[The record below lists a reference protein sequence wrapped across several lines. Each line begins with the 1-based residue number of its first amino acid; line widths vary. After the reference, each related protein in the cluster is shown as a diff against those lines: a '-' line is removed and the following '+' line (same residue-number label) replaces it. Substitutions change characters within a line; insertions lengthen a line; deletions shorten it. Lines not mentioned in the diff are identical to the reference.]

1 MGLENANIV
10 QNVEIRL
17 MDLTPLLI
25 GAGIG
30 IAVAYALFYLLH
42 KNNAVSKQEYE
53 ALSAKLNDTS
63 NALKMSEERL
73 RTQQEQALSFQQK
86 SETKE
91 SELSAL
97 LSRTATLEA
106 TLQMN
111 SQRLKELSSVLTEQ
125 TETNRTQQAEIN
137 GAKQK
142 LAEYMA
148 NNNALLDKLN
158 TQKEDMLSM
167 QKTAH
172 LQFEKLA
179 QQIFEE
185 KSGKFTEANKTNI
198 EALLKPLN
206 ENIDNFKKKVEET
219 YDKESKQ
226 RFSLEKE
233 VQNLIEN
240 TQKISQEANNLASA
254 LKGQAKKQGDWGET
268 ILERILELSG
278 LEKNREYFI
287 QENLKDEQGQNQRP
301 DIIVRLPDDRNI
313 IIDSKVSLNAYL
325 RYSEADSKEQQDIFI
340 ASHLQAINQHID
352 QLSAKKYEELT
363 SSLDFVIMFIP
374 VEPAYILA
382 VQSDPDLWAYAYTRR
397 ILLISPTNLIAVLK
411 IVADLWKRE
420 MQSKNAVEIA
430 SEGAKLY
437 DKFVGF
443 VTTIED
449 VGKHLSRSQ
458 DAYLQAVSQLKDGRG
473 NLISRVQKLKKL
485 GVKSTK
491 QLPTSMLTADMDDE
505 ENSVIGPEESEE

>member
-1 MGLENANIV
+1 ME
-10 QNVEIRL
+10 
-17 MDLTPLLI
+17 MTSLLI
-25 GAGIG
+25 GAVIG
-30 IAVAYALFYLLH
+30 LILAYILFYLLH
-42 KNNAVSKQEYE
+42 KSNAVSKQEYDM
-53 ALSAKLNDTS
+53 LVTKLNDTVS
-63 NALKMSEERL
+63 TLKLTEDRL
-73 RTQQEQALSFQQK
+73 KSQQHLAQSFQQRV
-86 SETKE
+86 ETKE
-91 SELSAL
+91 SELSLL

-106 TLQMN
+106 TLNMN
-111 SQRLKELSSVLTEQ
+111 GQRLKELSATLMEQ
-125 TETNRTQQAEIN
+125 TETNRAQQVEIN
-137 GAKQK
+137 NTKQK
-142 LAEYMA
+142 LAEYTA
-148 NNNALLDKLN
+148 NNTALLDKLT
-158 TQKEDMLSM
+158 TQKDDILSM

-185 KSGKFTEANKTNI
+185 KSGKFTETNKHNI

-206 ENIDNFKKKVEET
+206 ENINTFKQKVEET

-226 RFSLEKE
+226 RFSLEEK
-233 VQNLIEN
+233 VKDLIEN

-278 LEKNREYFI
+278 LEKNREYFL
-287 QENLKDEQGQNQRP
+287 QENLKDEYGQNQRP

-340 ASHLQAINQHID
+340 ASHLSAINQHID

-374 VEPAYILA
+374 IEPAYILA
-382 VQSDPDLWAYAYTRR
+382 VQADPDLWAYAYTRR
-397 ILLISPTNLIAVLK
+397 ILMISPTNLIAVLK

-430 SEGAKLY
+430 REGANLY

-443 VTTIED
+443 VSTIED
-449 VGKHLSRSQ
+449 IGRHLSRSQ

-473 NLISRVQKLKKL
+473 NLISRVQKLRKL

-491 QLPTSMLTADMDDE
+491 QLPTSMLTADLEDE
-505 ENSVIGPEESEE
+505 EETLMPPDMVPSED

>member
-1 MGLENANIV
+1 
-10 QNVEIRL
+10 
-17 MDLTPLLI
+17 MDLTALLI
-25 GAGIG
+25 GAAAGI
-30 IAVAYALFYLLH
+30 VLAYVIFILLH
-42 KNNAVSKQEYE
+42 KSNSVPKQEYE
-53 ALSAKLNDTS
+53 SLSSKLSDTTYS
-63 NALKMSEERL
+63 LKLTEDRL
-73 RTQQEQALSFQQK
+73 RTQQELALSFRQK
-86 SETKE
+86 AESKE
-91 SELSAL
+91 SELNSL

-106 TLQMN
+106 TLNMN
-111 SQRLKELSSVLTEQ
+111 GQRLKELYANVTEQ
-125 TETNRTQQAEIN
+125 TETNRAQQTEIN
-137 GAKQK
+137 ITKQK
-142 LAEYMA
+142 LAEYTA
-148 NNNALLDKLN
+148 NNTALLEKLT
-158 TQKEDMLSM
+158 TQKEDLLSM
-167 QKTAH
+167 QRTAV
-172 LQFEKLA
+172 LQFEKVA

-185 KSGKFTEANKTNI
+185 KSGKFTETNKVNI

-206 ENIDNFKKKVEET
+206 ENIDTFKKKVEET

-226 RFSLEKE
+226 RFSLEEK
-233 VQNLIEN
+233 VKDLIEN

-278 LEKNREYFI
+278 LEKNREYFV
-287 QENLKDEQGQNQRP
+287 QENRKDEEGINQRP

-340 ASHLQAINQHID
+340 ASHLQAINLHID

-374 VEPAYILA
+374 IEPAYILA

-420 MQSKNAVEIA
+420 LQSKNAVEIA
-430 SEGAKLY
+430 REGANLY

-443 VTTIED
+443 VNTIEE
-449 VGKHLSRSQ
+449 VGKHLTRSQ
-458 DAYLQAVSQLKDGRG
+458 DAYHQAVSQLKDGKG
-473 NLISRVQKLKKL
+473 NLIARVQKLKKL

-491 QLPTSMLTADMDDE
+491 QLPTSMLTADLEDE
-505 ENSVIGPEESEE
+505 ETTLLSEPEIGEE

>member
-1 MGLENANIV
+1 ME
-10 QNVEIRL
+10 
-17 MDLTPLLI
+17 LTSLLI
-25 GAGIG
+25 GTGIG
-30 IAVAYALFYLLH
+30 IVIAYALFYLLH
-42 KNNAVSKQEYE
+42 KTKSVEKSAYE
-53 ALSAKLNDTS
+53 EITTKLNETAT
-63 NALKMSEERL
+63 NLRLSEERL
-73 RTQQEQALSFQQK
+73 KSQHELALSFQQK
-86 SETKE
+86 AELKE
-91 SELSAL
+91 SELSSL

-106 TLQMN
+106 TLKSN
-111 SQRLKELSSVLTEQ
+111 SDRLRELSTTLLEQ
-125 TETNRTQQAEIN
+125 TDTNKAQQIEIN
-137 GAKQK
+137 ITKQK
-142 LAEYMA
+142 LAEYTA
-148 NNNALLDKLN
+148 NNAALLDKLN
-158 TQKEDMLSM
+158 TQKDDVLNM

-198 EALLKPLN
+198 EALLKPLS
-206 ENIDNFKKKVEET
+206 ENIDTFKKKVEET

-226 RFSLEKE
+226 RFSLEEK
-233 VQNLIEN
+233 VKDLIEN

-287 QENLKDEQGQNQRP
+287 QENLKDELGQNQRP

-340 ASHLQAINQHID
+340 ATHLQAINQHID

-374 VEPAYILA
+374 IEPAYILA

-420 MQSKNAVEIA
+420 LQSKNAVEIA
-430 SEGAKLY
+430 REGANLY

-449 VGKHLSRSQ
+449 IGKHLNRSQ
-458 DAYLQAVSQLKDGRG
+458 DAYHQAVSQLRDGKG
-473 NLISRVQKLKKL
+473 NLIARVQKLRKL

-491 QLPTSMLTADMDDE
+491 HLPTTMLTADME
-505 ENSVIGPEESEE
+505 EETDADLLPDAESSEE

>member
-1 MGLENANIV
+1 MELSS
-10 QNVEIRL
+10 
-17 MDLTPLLI
+17 LLI
-25 GAGIG
+25 GIGIG
-30 IAVAYALFYLLH
+30 IVIAYVLFYLLH
-42 KNNAVSKQEYE
+42 KTKSVERSAYE
-53 ALSAKLNDTS
+53 ALTSKINETSTNLKLT
-63 NALKMSEERL
+63 EERL
-73 RTQQEQALSFQQK
+73 KSQQDLALSFKQK
-86 SETKE
+86 AELKE
-91 SELSAL
+91 SELSSL

-106 TLQMN
+106 TLKSN
-111 SQRLKELSSVLTEQ
+111 SDRLRELSTTLLEQ
-125 TETNRTQQAEIN
+125 TDTNKAQQIEIN
-137 GAKQK
+137 ITKQK
-142 LAEYMA
+142 LAEYTA
-148 NNNALLDKLN
+148 NNAALLDKLN
-158 TQKEDMLSM
+158 TQKEDVLSM

-198 EALLKPLN
+198 EALLKPLS
-206 ENIDNFKKKVEET
+206 ENIDTFKKKVEET

-226 RFSLEKE
+226 RFSLEEK
-233 VQNLIEN
+233 VKDLIEN

-287 QENLKDEQGQNQRP
+287 QENLKDVLGQNQRP

-340 ASHLQAINQHID
+340 ATHLQAINQHID

-374 VEPAYILA
+374 IEPAYILA
-382 VQSDPDLWAYAYTRR
+382 AQADPDLWAYAYTRR

-430 SEGAKLY
+430 REGANLY

-449 VGKHLSRSQ
+449 IGKHLNRSQ
-458 DAYLQAVSQLKDGRG
+458 DAYHQAVSQLKDGKG
-473 NLISRVQKLKKL
+473 NLIARVQKLRKL

-491 QLPTSMLTADMDDE
+491 HLPTTMLTADMEDDTDPDLLPDV
-505 ENSVIGPEESEE
+505 ENSEE

>member
-1 MGLENANIV
+1 MNFPEFD
-10 QNVEIRL
+10 EIYQ
-17 MDLTPLLI
+17 MELTPLLI
-25 GAGIG
+25 GAAAGVV
-30 IAVAYALFYLLH
+30 IAYVLFYLVH
-42 KNNAVSKQEYE
+42 KANSVRKQDYETLAVKM
-53 ALSAKLNDTS
+53 NDTS
-63 NALKMSEERL
+63 NALKFTEERL
-73 RTQQEQALSFQQK
+73 RSQVELALSYQQK
-86 SETKE
+86 AESKE
-91 SELSAL
+91 SELSSL

-106 TLQMN
+106 TLKMN
-111 SQRLKELSSVLTEQ
+111 SERLKELSTALTEQ
-125 TETNRTQQAEIN
+125 TETNKTQQSEIN
-137 GAKQK
+137 SAKQK
-142 LAEYMA
+142 LAEYTA
-148 NNNALLDKLN
+148 NNAALVDKLS
-158 TQKEDMLSM
+158 TQKLDITEL

-206 ENIDNFKKKVEET
+206 ENIDTFKKKVEET

-226 RFSLEKE
+226 RFSLEEK
-233 VQNLIEN
+233 VKDLIEN

-287 QENLKDEQGQNQRP
+287 QENLKDEHGQNQRP

-325 RYSEADSKEQQDIFI
+325 RYSEADTKEQQDIFI

-397 ILLISPTNLIAVLK
+397 ILMISPTNLIAVLK

-430 SEGAKLY
+430 REGANLY

-443 VTTIED
+443 VNTIED
-449 VGKHLSRSQ
+449 IGRHLSRSQ

-473 NLISRVQKLKKL
+473 NLIARVHKLKKL

-491 QLPTSMLTADMDDE
+491 QLPTSMLTADLEDE
-505 ENSVIGPEESEE
+505 DGGLLPEGDASGEDEA

>member
-1 MGLENANIV
+1 
-10 QNVEIRL
+10 
-17 MDLTPLLI
+17 MDLTSLLI
-25 GAGIG
+25 GAVIG
-30 IAVAYALFYLLH
+30 LVLAYILFYLLH
-42 KNNAVSKQEYE
+42 KSNSVPKQEYDT
-53 ALSAKLNDTS
+53 LTTKLNDTVS
-63 NALKMSEERL
+63 TLKLTEDRL
-73 RTQQEQALSFQQK
+73 KSQQDLAQSFQQK
-86 SETKE
+86 VERKE
-91 SELSAL
+91 SELSSL

-106 TLQMN
+106 TLNMN
-111 SQRLKELSSVLTEQ
+111 GQRLKEMSSTLNEQ
-125 TETNRTQQAEIN
+125 TETNRAQQAELN
-137 GAKQK
+137 NTKQK
-142 LAEYMA
+142 LAEYTA
-148 NNNALLDKLN
+148 NNAALLDKLN
-158 TQKEDMLSM
+158 TQKEDLISM
-167 QKTAH
+167 QKTAV

-185 KSGKFTEANKTNI
+185 KSGKFTEANKNNI

-206 ENIDNFKKKVEET
+206 ENINTFKQKVEET

-226 RFSLEKE
+226 RFSLEEK
-233 VQNLIEN
+233 VKDLIEN

-268 ILERILELSG
+268 ILERILEVSG

-340 ASHLQAINQHID
+340 ANHLQAINQHID

-397 ILLISPTNLIAVLK
+397 ILMISPTNLIAVLK

-430 SEGAKLY
+430 REGANLY

-443 VTTIED
+443 VSTIED
-449 VGKHLSRSQ
+449 IGRHLSRSQ

-473 NLISRVQKLKKL
+473 NLISRVQKLRKL

-491 QLPTSMLTADMDDE
+491 QLPTSMLTADLE
-505 ENSVIGPEESEE
+505 EEEEIQMPPEAETGEE

>member
-1 MGLENANIV
+1 
-10 QNVEIRL
+10 
-17 MDLTPLLI
+17 MDLTSLLI
-25 GAGIG
+25 GAVIG
-30 IAVAYALFYLLH
+30 LVLAYILFYLLH
-42 KNNAVSKQEYE
+42 KSNSVPKQEYDT
-53 ALSAKLNDTS
+53 LTTKLNDTVS
-63 NALKMSEERL
+63 TLKLTEDRL
-73 RTQQEQALSFQQK
+73 KSQQDLAQSFQQK
-86 SETKE
+86 VERKE
-91 SELSAL
+91 SELSSL

-106 TLQMN
+106 TLNMN
-111 SQRLKELSSVLTEQ
+111 GQRLKEMSSTLNEQ
-125 TETNRTQQAEIN
+125 TETNRTQQAELN
-137 GAKQK
+137 NTKQK
-142 LAEYMA
+142 LAEYTA
-148 NNNALLDKLN
+148 NNAALLDKLN
-158 TQKEDMLSM
+158 TQKEDLISM
-167 QKTAH
+167 QKTAV

-185 KSGKFTEANKTNI
+185 KSGKFTEANKNNI

-206 ENIDNFKKKVEET
+206 ENINTFKQKVEET

-226 RFSLEKE
+226 RFSLEEK
-233 VQNLIEN
+233 VKDLIEN

-268 ILERILELSG
+268 ILERILEVSG

-340 ASHLQAINQHID
+340 ANHLQAINQHID

-397 ILLISPTNLIAVLK
+397 ILMISPTNLIAVLK

-420 MQSKNAVEIA
+420 MHSKNAVEIA
-430 SEGAKLY
+430 REGANLY

-443 VTTIED
+443 VSTIED
-449 VGKHLSRSQ
+449 IGRHLSRSQ

-473 NLISRVQKLKKL
+473 NLISRVQKLRKL

-491 QLPTSMLTADMDDE
+491 QLPTSMLTADLE
-505 ENSVIGPEESEE
+505 EEEEIQMPPEAETGEE

>member
-1 MGLENANIV
+1 M
-10 QNVEIRL
+10 
-17 MDLTPLLI
+17 
-25 GAGIG
+25 
-30 IAVAYALFYLLH
+30 
-42 KNNAVSKQEYE
+42 
-53 ALSAKLNDTS
+53 
-63 NALKMSEERL
+63 
-73 RTQQEQALSFQQK
+73 
-86 SETKE
+86 
-91 SELSAL
+91 SAL

-106 TLQMN
+106 TLNMN
-111 SQRLKELSSVLTEQ
+111 GQRLKELSSTLTEQ
-125 TETNRTQQAEIN
+125 TETNKSQQVEIN
-137 GAKQK
+137 NTKQR
-142 LAEYMA
+142 LAEYAA
-148 NNNALLDKLN
+148 NNAALLDKLN
-158 TQKEDMLSM
+158 TQKEDMLAM

-185 KSGKFTEANKTNI
+185 KSGKFTEANKNNI

-287 QENLKDEQGQNQRP
+287 QENLKDEHGQNQRP

-382 VQSDPDLWAYAYTRR
+382 VQADPDLWAYAYTRR

-430 SEGAKLY
+430 TEGAKLY
-437 DKFVGF
+437 DKFIGF
-443 VTTIED
+443 VATIED

-491 QLPTSMLTADMDDE
+491 RLPTSMLTADIDDE
-505 ENSVIGPEESEE
+505 DETGILPEAEVPED

>member
-1 MGLENANIV
+1 
-10 QNVEIRL
+10 
-17 MDLTPLLI
+17 MDVSTLLI

-30 IAVAYALFYLLH
+30 IVVAYALFYILH
-42 KNNAVSKQEYE
+42 KSNAVPKQEYE
-53 ALSAKLNDTS
+53 SIVTKLNDTS
-63 NALKMSEERL
+63 NALKLSEERL
-73 RTQQEQALSFQQK
+73 KSAQEQLTAFQRK
-86 SETKE
+86 AELKE
-91 SELSAL
+91 AELSTL

-111 SQRLKELSSVLTEQ
+111 GQRLKELSLTLTEQ
-125 TETNRTQQAEIN
+125 IETNKNQQAEIN
-137 GAKQK
+137 HTKQR
-142 LAEYMA
+142 LAEYAA
-148 NNNALLDKLN
+148 NNAALLDKLN
-158 TQKEDMLSM
+158 TQKEDMVSM

-185 KSGKFTEANKTNI
+185 KSGKFTEANKNNI

-287 QENLKDEQGQNQRP
+287 QENLKDEHGQNQRP

-340 ASHLQAINQHID
+340 ANHLQAINQHID

-382 VQSDPDLWAYAYTRR
+382 VQADPDLWAYAYTRR

-430 SEGAKLY
+430 TEGAKLY
-437 DKFVGF
+437 DKFIGF
-443 VTTIED
+443 VATIED

-458 DAYLQAVSQLKDGRG
+458 DAYLQAVSQLKEGRG

-491 QLPTSMLTADMDDE
+491 HLPTSMLTADMDDE
-505 ENSVIGPEESEE
+505 DEAGMIPEAEVTED

>member
-1 MGLENANIV
+1 
-10 QNVEIRL
+10 
-17 MDLTPLLI
+17 MDITALLI
-25 GAGIG
+25 GAAAGMV
-30 IAVAYALFYLLH
+30 VAYVIFLLLH
-42 KNNAVSKQEYE
+42 KSNVPRKDYE
-53 ALSAKLNDTS
+53 ALTIKLTETTS
-63 NALKMSEERL
+63 ALKLTEDRL
-73 RTQQEQALSFQQK
+73 SAQQEQTLSYRQK
-86 SETKE
+86 AESKE
-91 SELSAL
+91 SELTTL

-106 TLQMN
+106 TLKMN
-111 SQRLKELSSVLTEQ
+111 DQRLKELYANVTEQ
-125 TETNRTQQAEIN
+125 TETNRTQQVEIN
-137 GAKQK
+137 TTKQK
-142 LAEYMA
+142 LAEYTA
-148 NNNALLDKLN
+148 NNAALLEKLN
-158 TQKEDMLSM
+158 TQKEDLLSM
-167 QKTAH
+167 QKTAV
-172 LQFEKLA
+172 LQFEKIA

-185 KSGKFTEANKTNI
+185 KSGKFTEANKVNI

-206 ENIDNFKKKVEET
+206 ENIDTFKKKVEET

-226 RFSLEKE
+226 RFSLEEK
-233 VQNLIEN
+233 VKDLIEN

-278 LEKNREYFI
+278 LEKNREYFV
-287 QENLKDEQGQNQRP
+287 QENRKDEEGINQRP

-340 ASHLQAINQHID
+340 ANHLRAINLHID
-352 QLSAKKYEELT
+352 QLSAKKYEELA

-374 VEPAYILA
+374 IEPAYILA

-430 SEGAKLY
+430 REGANLY

-443 VTTIED
+443 VNTIED
-449 VGKHLSRSQ
+449 IGKHLTRSQ
-458 DAYLQAVSQLKDGRG
+458 DAYHQAVSQLKDGKG
-473 NLISRVQKLKKL
+473 NLIARVDKLKKL

-491 QLPTSMLTADMDDE
+491 QLPTSMLMADLE
-505 ENSVIGPEESEE
+505 EEDPNMPSEADNSIE

>member
-1 MGLENANIV
+1 
-10 QNVEIRL
+10 
-17 MDLTPLLI
+17 MDLTSLLI
-25 GAGIG
+25 GAAIG
-30 IAVAYALFYLLH
+30 LVLAYILFYLLH
-42 KNNAVSKQEYE
+42 KSNSVPKQEYDT
-53 ALSAKLNDTS
+53 LTTKLNDTVS
-63 NALKMSEERL
+63 TLKLTEDRL
-73 RTQQEQALSFQQK
+73 KSQQELAQSFQQK
-86 SETKE
+86 VERKE
-91 SELSAL
+91 SELSSL

-106 TLQMN
+106 TLNMN
-111 SQRLKELSSVLTEQ
+111 GQRLKEMSSTLNEQ
-125 TETNRTQQAEIN
+125 TETNRTQQAELN
-137 GAKQK
+137 NTKQK
-142 LAEYMA
+142 LAEYTA
-148 NNNALLDKLN
+148 NNAALVDKLN
-158 TQKEDMLSM
+158 TQKEDLISM
-167 QKTAH
+167 QKTAV

-179 QQIFEE
+179 HQIFEE
-185 KSGKFTEANKTNI
+185 KSGKFTEANKNNI

-206 ENIDNFKKKVEET
+206 ENINTFKQKVEET

-226 RFSLEKE
+226 RFSLEEK
-233 VQNLIEN
+233 VKDLIEN

-268 ILERILELSG
+268 ILERILEVSG

-340 ASHLQAINQHID
+340 ANHLQAINQHID

-397 ILLISPTNLIAVLK
+397 ILMISPTNLIAVLK

-430 SEGAKLY
+430 REGANLY

-443 VTTIED
+443 VSTIED
-449 VGKHLSRSQ
+449 IGRHLSRSQ

-473 NLISRVQKLKKL
+473 NLISRVQKLRKL

-491 QLPTSMLTADMDDE
+491 QLPTSMLTADLEDE
-505 ENSVIGPEESEE
+505 EETMLPPEAVTSED

>member
-1 MGLENANIV
+1 
-10 QNVEIRL
+10 
-17 MDLTPLLI
+17 MDLTSLLI
-25 GAGIG
+25 GAAIG
-30 IAVAYALFYLLH
+30 LVLAYILFYLLH
-42 KNNAVSKQEYE
+42 KSNSVPKQEYDT
-53 ALSAKLNDTS
+53 LTTKLNDTVS
-63 NALKMSEERL
+63 TLKLTEDRL
-73 RTQQEQALSFQQK
+73 KSQQELAQSFQQK
-86 SETKE
+86 VERKE
-91 SELSAL
+91 SELSSL

-106 TLQMN
+106 TLNMN
-111 SQRLKELSSVLTEQ
+111 GQRLKEMSSTLNEQ
-125 TETNRTQQAEIN
+125 TETNRAQQAELN
-137 GAKQK
+137 NTKQK
-142 LAEYMA
+142 LAEYTA
-148 NNNALLDKLN
+148 NNAALLDKLN
-158 TQKEDMLSM
+158 TQKEDLISM
-167 QKTAH
+167 QKTAV

-185 KSGKFTEANKTNI
+185 KSGKFTEANKNNI

-206 ENIDNFKKKVEET
+206 ENINTFKQKVEET

-226 RFSLEKE
+226 RFSLEEK
-233 VQNLIEN
+233 VKDLIEN

-268 ILERILELSG
+268 ILERILEVSG

-340 ASHLQAINQHID
+340 ANHLQAINQHID

-397 ILLISPTNLIAVLK
+397 ILMISPTNLIAVLK

-430 SEGAKLY
+430 REGANLY

-443 VTTIED
+443 VSTIED
-449 VGKHLSRSQ
+449 IGRHLSRSQ

-473 NLISRVQKLKKL
+473 NLISRVQKLRKL

-491 QLPTSMLTADMDDE
+491 QLPTSMLTADLE
-505 ENSVIGPEESEE
+505 EEEEIQMPPEAETGEE

>member
-1 MGLENANIV
+1 
-10 QNVEIRL
+10 
-17 MDLTPLLI
+17 MDLTSLLI
-25 GAGIG
+25 GAAIG
-30 IAVAYALFYLLH
+30 LVLAYILFYLLH
-42 KNNAVSKQEYE
+42 KSNSVPKQEYDT
-53 ALSAKLNDTS
+53 LTTKLNDTVS
-63 NALKMSEERL
+63 TLKLTEDRL
-73 RTQQEQALSFQQK
+73 KSQQELAQSFQQK
-86 SETKE
+86 VERKE
-91 SELSAL
+91 SELSSL

-106 TLQMN
+106 TLNMN
-111 SQRLKELSSVLTEQ
+111 GQRLKEMSSTLNEQ
-125 TETNRTQQAEIN
+125 TETNRAQQAELN
-137 GAKQK
+137 NTKQK
-142 LAEYMA
+142 LAEYTA
-148 NNNALLDKLN
+148 NNAALVDKLN
-158 TQKEDMLSM
+158 TQKEDLISM
-167 QKTAH
+167 QKTAV

-179 QQIFEE
+179 HQIFEE
-185 KSGKFTEANKTNI
+185 KSGKFTEANKNNI

-206 ENIDNFKKKVEET
+206 ENINTFKQKVEET

-226 RFSLEKE
+226 RFSLEEK
-233 VQNLIEN
+233 VKDLIEN

-268 ILERILELSG
+268 ILERILEVSG

-340 ASHLQAINQHID
+340 ANHLQAINQHID

-397 ILLISPTNLIAVLK
+397 ILMISPTNLIAVLK

-430 SEGAKLY
+430 REGANLY

-443 VTTIED
+443 VSTIED
-449 VGKHLSRSQ
+449 IGRHLSRSQ

-473 NLISRVQKLKKL
+473 NLISRVQKLRKL

-491 QLPTSMLTADMDDE
+491 QLPTSMLTADLEDE
-505 ENSVIGPEESEE
+505 EETMLPPEAVTSED

>member
-1 MGLENANIV
+1 ME
-10 QNVEIRL
+10 
-17 MDLTPLLI
+17 MTPLLI
-25 GAGIG
+25 GAVSGIV
-30 IAVAYALFYLLH
+30 IAYILFYLLH
-42 KNNAVSKQEYE
+42 KSNAVSKQAHE
-53 ALSAKLNDTS
+53 ALATKLNDAG
-63 NALKMSEERL
+63 NQLKFAEEKL
-73 RTQQEQALSFQQK
+73 KSQQEQATAFQQK
-86 SETKE
+86 AELKE
-91 SELSAL
+91 SELSSL

-106 TLQMN
+106 NLKMN
-111 SQRLKELSSVLTEQ
+111 GERLREVSMALTEQ
-125 TETNRTQQAEIN
+125 TETNKTQQAEIN
-137 GAKQK
+137 TTKQK
-142 LAEYMA
+142 LAEYTA
-148 NNNALLDKLN
+148 NNAALVDKLA
-158 TQKEDMLSM
+158 TQKQDITEL

-185 KSGKFTEANKTNI
+185 KSGKFTEANKNNI

-206 ENIDNFKKKVEET
+206 ENIDTFKKKVEET

-226 RFSLEKE
+226 RFSLEEK
-233 VQNLIEN
+233 VKDLIEN

-287 QENLKDEQGQNQRP
+287 QENLKDEHGQNQRP

-397 ILLISPTNLIAVLK
+397 ILMISPTNLIAVLK

-449 VGKHLSRSQ
+449 IGRHLSRSQ
-458 DAYLQAVSQLKDGRG
+458 DSYLQAVSQLKDGRG
-473 NLISRVQKLKKL
+473 NLIARVHKLKKL

-491 QLPTSMLTADMDDE
+491 QLPTSMLTADLDDDDDSGTLQEPEGAE
-505 ENSVIGPEESEE
+505 E

>member
-1 MGLENANIV
+1 
-10 QNVEIRL
+10 
-17 MDLTPLLI
+17 MDLTSLLI
-25 GAGIG
+25 GAAIG
-30 IAVAYALFYLLH
+30 LVLAYILFYLLH
-42 KNNAVSKQEYE
+42 KSNSVAKQDYDTL
-53 ALSAKLNDTS
+53 ATKLNDTIS
-63 NALKMSEERL
+63 TLKLTEDRL
-73 RTQQEQALSFQQK
+73 KSQQELAQSFQQK
-86 SETKE
+86 VERKE
-91 SELSAL
+91 SELSSL

-106 TLQMN
+106 TLNMN
-111 SQRLKELSSVLTEQ
+111 GQRLKELSSTLTEQ
-125 TETNRTQQAEIN
+125 VETNRAQQAEIN
-137 GAKQK
+137 NTKQK
-142 LAEYMA
+142 LAEYTA
-148 NNNALLDKLN
+148 NNSALLDKLN
-158 TQKEDMLSM
+158 TQKEDLISM
-167 QKTAH
+167 QKTAV

-185 KSGKFTEANKTNI
+185 KSGKFTEANKNNI

-206 ENIDNFKKKVEET
+206 ENINTFKQKVEET

-226 RFSLEKE
+226 RFSLEEK
-233 VQNLIEN
+233 VKDLIEN

-340 ASHLQAINQHID
+340 ANHLQAINQHID
-352 QLSAKKYEELT
+352 QLSAKRYEELT

-397 ILLISPTNLIAVLK
+397 ILMISPTNLIAVLK

-430 SEGAKLY
+430 REGANLY

-443 VTTIED
+443 VSTIED
-449 VGKHLSRSQ
+449 IGRHLSRSQ

-473 NLISRVQKLKKL
+473 NLISRVQKLRKL

-491 QLPTSMLTADMDDE
+491 QLPTSMLSADLEEDE
-505 ENSVIGPEESEE
+505 TGILPEPEIGDE

>member
-1 MGLENANIV
+1 ME
-10 QNVEIRL
+10 
-17 MDLTPLLI
+17 LTPLLI
-25 GAGIG
+25 GAAVGMV
-30 IAVAYALFYLLH
+30 IAYVLLYVLH
-42 KNNAVSKQEYE
+42 KNNSVRKQDYDSL
-53 ALSAKLNDTS
+53 ASKLNDAT
-63 NALKMSEERL
+63 NTLRFSEEKL
-73 RTQQEQALSFQQK
+73 KTQQELALSYQQK
-86 SETKE
+86 AASKET
-91 SELSAL
+91 ELSTL

-106 TLQMN
+106 TLSMN
-111 SQRLKELSSVLTEQ
+111 GDRLKELSRTLNEQ
-125 TETNRTQQAEIN
+125 TETNKSQQAEIN
-137 GAKQK
+137 TTKQK
-142 LAEYMA
+142 LAEYTA
-148 NNNALLDKLN
+148 NNANLLDKLS
-158 TQKEDMLSM
+158 TQKQDITEL

-226 RFSLEKE
+226 RFSLEEK
-233 VQNLIEN
+233 VKDLIEN

-254 LKGQAKKQGDWGET
+254 LKGQIKKQGDWGET

-287 QENLKDEQGQNQRP
+287 QENLKDEHGQNQRP
-301 DIIVRLPDDRNI
+301 DIVVRLPDDRNI

-340 ASHLQAINQHID
+340 AGHLQAINQHID

-397 ILLISPTNLIAVLK
+397 ILMISPTNLIAVLK

-430 SEGAKLY
+430 SEGARLY

-443 VTTIED
+443 VSTIED
-449 VGKHLSRSQ
+449 IGKHLSRSQ

-473 NLISRVQKLKKL
+473 NLIARVNKLKKL

-491 QLPTSMLTADMDDE
+491 HLPTSMLTADLEDE
-505 ENSVIGPEESEE
+505 EETGPSLEAEEGA

>member
-1 MGLENANIV
+1 
-10 QNVEIRL
+10 
-17 MDLTPLLI
+17 MDVSTLLI
-25 GAGIG
+25 GTGIG
-30 IAVAYALFYLLH
+30 LVVGYALFYLFH
-42 KNNAVSKQEYE
+42 KSNAVPKQEYE
-53 ALSAKLNDTS
+53 SLVKNLNDTS
-63 NALKMSEERL
+63 NALKLSDERL
-73 RTQQEQALSFQQK
+73 KSAQEQAAAFQRK
-86 SETKE
+86 IESKE
-91 SELSAL
+91 IELSSL

-106 TLQMN
+106 TLNMN
-111 SQRLKELSSVLTEQ
+111 GQRLKELSSALTEQ
-125 TETNRTQQAEIN
+125 TELNKNQQADIN
-137 GAKQK
+137 NTKQQ
-142 LAEYMA
+142 LAQYAA
-148 NNNALLDKLN
+148 NNAALLDKLN
-158 TQKEDMLSM
+158 TQKEDMLAM

-185 KSGKFTEANKTNI
+185 KSGKFTEANKNNI

-287 QENLKDEQGQNQRP
+287 QENLKDEHGQNQRP

-382 VQSDPDLWAYAYTRR
+382 VQADPDLWAYAYTRR

-430 SEGAKLY
+430 TEGAKLY
-437 DKFVGF
+437 DKFIGF
-443 VTTIED
+443 VATIED

-491 QLPTSMLTADMDDE
+491 QLPTSMLTADIDDE
-505 ENSVIGPEESEE
+505 DETGILPEAEVSED